1 MMNDFFNQEY
11 ADEVA
16 QYISGMDPDTA
27 QMFGLF
33 TAYDIH
39 HTHMAGNAQTI
50 SKHAAE
56 VLGTI
61 RDQVAKSMLGREVG
75 DHERATAAL
84 VGAVSKA
91 NYDRYVQTPEGAK
104 HYKKPIGSKITVTHN
119 PKTGKVKAKYKG
131 ADQKA
136 VFDVTGALSEAG
148 KDSNVFAENWTRQTD
163 PRNSTQRTYN
173 RVSEGSRLVR
183 DLSGPVAA
191 VSPSAGAAMAVG
203 GQVGQF
209 AGEFGPNAEKLV
221 GPAMRRTAYRYRG
234 TERKVDPELVQAIK
248 NEVRS
253 AERDMPVVRGQAKM
267 DPATRGKLTRQAN
280 EMFARKP
287 EGDTR
292 TLGEI
297 RREVFAAH
305 NAAGGPAQRAAL
317 PPEQRQQA
325 AMRQSVN
332 YLRERLPSPHL
343 ARLQTSSGKV
353 PPSEGVIID
362 KDGNVVAQMV
372 GYQEDHFLP
381 FNLKNMKA
389 LQGGSY
395 VRTRSLGGLTSE
407 DIYAGLVSG
416 ARSVSVVSRSGT
428 FTLHFSDD
436 LRGGRRY
443 GDVARQMVDRYEKT
457 LDAVKSRQIQRRSM
471 DRMEMAQ
478 IRADVESQL
487 QSYKTTPE
495 GRAFIEQSVKDAIEE
510 AKNSTDLSLKDYE
523 KIEEKVR
530 YWMGQDEMPR
540 GFSPDGSRSG
550 AVWPRDPAK
559 KEAFIRQSLIEQEQA
574 KKEAR
579 MLQLDGLGYATAM
592 QALQEQYPY
601 FIADVERNTSYYKD
615 EDLGTRERATDTG
628 YVRPRYLR
636 PKAVMEGYF
645 DPEIEGYVGSIT
657 TAEGRPTGKYSAAET
672 NYQNYRGRKA
682 VSDSSQ
688 EQGEDTGQKRPDG
701 PQGAPSPSPAAA
713 PPTEQQTGQLR
724 AEQVMHADLAKTV
737 ILDSNN
743 PPAELVELLGGENAD
758 SPEGQ
763 RNLRRAMRD
772 PENRRKAKE
781 AGEAM
786 ARTLQ
791 NTEGVPNSQL
801 QQYADLLEGLQEV
814 TRGSQSAS
822 GGKTLPEDY
831 SASPPQPA
839 AFPDVPEGK
848 DATFYK
854 AAASSLRQFSTF
866 KSLTT
871 DEALRDASDASLDL
885 AKVYDRVAESNPQT
899 GDMEEIT
906 RIVYDDWNLEHEPK
920 VYARIQASPERARDR
935 AQQLR
940 ERSREIE
947 KYRRI
952 RAEWQKAAPPREEA
966 RNPELKA
973 IEQ

>member
-75 DHERATAAL
+75 DQERATAAL

-163 PRNSTQRTYN
+163 PRSSTQRTYN

-183 DLSGPVAA
+183 DLSGPVSA
-191 VSPSAGAAMAVG
+191 VSPKAGAAMAVG

-234 TERKVDPELVQAIK
+234 TERKVDPELVRAIK

-343 ARLQTSSGKV
+343 ARLQTSSGKI

-523 KIEEKVR
+523 KIEEKVK

-592 QALQEQYPY
+592 KALQEQYPY

-636 PKAVMEGYF
+636 PKAVQEGYF

-672 NYQNYRGRKA
+672 NYQNYRGRNA
-682 VSDSSQ
+682 TASRS
-688 EQGEDTGQKRPDG
+688 EETGEDSGKP
-701 PQGAPSPSPAAA
+701 PQDSKPSTTTAPGAPPQTDVGQIAMN
-713 PPTEQQTGQLR
+713 EQI
-724 AEQVMHADLAKTV
+724 HADLASK
-737 ILDSNN
+737 ILSDAKDEKSFSDIRQ
-743 PPAELVELLGGENAD
+743 LLGGEPVG
-758 SPEGQ
+758 SEEGM
-763 RNLRRAMRD
+763 RNLRRAMRS
-772 PENRRKAKE
+772 PENRKRVSE
-781 AGEAM
+781 AGEYVRNQLVQAGD
-786 ARTLQ
+786 
-791 NTEGVPNSQL
+791 EVPTSQL
-801 QQYADLLEGLQEV
+801 RAYVNLLEGLV
-814 TRGSQSAS
+814 KDGS
-822 GGKTLPEDY
+822 GGKELPRTYER
-831 SASPPQPA
+831 SPKEPA
-839 AFPDVPEGK
+839 AFTEIPSGK
-848 DATFYK
+848 DADFYK
-854 AAASSLRQFSTF
+854 GQQARLSTYQTF
-866 KSLTT
+866 K
-871 DEALRDASDASLDL
+871 DVKDDRHLRDASDASLDL
-885 AKVYDRVAESNPQT
+885 AKIYDRIAEGQNATTDAEEVA
-899 GDMEEIT
+899 
-906 RIVYDDWNLEHEPK
+906 RIVLDDWNLENEPAVFRRLVTRPAEAK
-920 VYARIQASPERARDR
+920 QRAE
-935 AQQLR
+935 QLR
-940 ERSREIE
+940 QRSRDIE
-947 KYRRI
+947 MNRRI
-952 RAEWQKAAPPREEA
+952 IAEWDKVTPGRGSRELETA
-966 RNPELKA
+966 
-973 IEQ
+973 